1 MDNAEYLC
9 YTVMY
14 IIFDIFKEADEVNK
28 RFSEILRLRFR
39 FCFILLFLF
48 SAAAFVFSDIRI
60 AAIELSLSVIAL
72 CIFLIVA
79 RKRRSDLYKCVEE
92 AMADVTSAGK
102 DSTLNFPMATA
113 VIRYDTLEV
122 IWGNRAFEAMIG
134 EHENIFTKKLFEL
147 IPKFELSWIGNDK
160 GECRDEVTIN
170 ERIYRVYGSLFRPD
184 EKEGNEL
191 ITLHWLD
198 VTEYSTAITEFEN
211 SLQMVSVIMI
221 DNYAELMNGLNDAER
236 SGITAETDKRI
247 AAWAEPMAGILIKY
261 ERDKYIYI
269 FEQRYLEQYMASKFT
284 VLDSVREIES
294 KNGIRVTLS
303 IGIGKDGENF
313 RENHRYARLA
323 IDMALSRGGDQV
335 VIRNKFNFEF
345 FGGRSQGIEK
355 RTKVKSR
362 VMANALVALMRD
374 SSGVMIMGHK
384 NADNDSL
391 GAAIGIACLARK
403 MEKRA
408 SIITGQKTS
417 ADALIRKIKTEHEY
431 DGAFITAE
439 DAILEADRN
448 TLVIVVD
455 TNRKSAVES
464 EALLESASKVAVID
478 HHRRGTDYIEDAVL
492 NFHEPYASSAC
503 ELVTEL
509 LQYTVETKE
518 ILPAEAEAI
527 LSGIVID
534 TKKFTMKTG
543 VRTFEAAAY
552 LRRAGADTVE
562 LKRILQDD
570 IETYVKRA
578 ELVKLARMY
587 HGNIA
592 IAEYNGGS
600 TRIIAAQAADEL
612 LTIRGVQASFVLY
625 REQDSVVISA
635 RSLGEINVQV
645 ILEKLGG
652 GGHFDAAGAQVK
664 NKKLDEVS
672 GELMSAIDDVLG

>member
-1 MDNAEYLC
+1 
-9 YTVMY
+9 MY
-14 IIFDIFKEADEVNK
+14 IILSIFKEVDEMNK
-28 RFSEILRLRFR
+28 RFSEILKLRFR

-48 SAAAFVFSDIRI
+48 SGASFLFSDIRLAI
-60 AAIELSLSVIAL
+60 AELSVSIIAFV
-72 CIFLIVA
+72 IFLIVA
-79 RKRRSDLYKCVEE
+79 GKRRSDLYKCVEE
-92 AMADVTSAGK
+92 AMADVISAGK

-113 VIRYDTLEV
+113 VIRRDTLEV
-122 IWGNRAFEAMIG
+122 VWGNPAFETMIG
-134 EHENIFTKKLFEL
+134 DHEHIFTKSLFEL
-147 IPKFELSWIGNDK
+147 IPEFDISWIEGNK
-160 GECRDEVTIN
+160 SECPDEVAIG
-170 ERIYRVYGSLFRPD
+170 EKIYRVYGSLFTPD

-198 VTEYSTAITEFEN
+198 VTEYSTSITEFVN
-211 SLQMVSVIMI
+211 SLQTVSVIMI
-221 DNYAELMNGLNDAER
+221 DNYSEIMNGLNDAER
-236 SGITAETDKRI
+236 SGITAEVDRRI
-247 AAWAEPMAGILIKY
+247 AEWAEPTRGILIKY

-269 FEQRYLEQYMASKFT
+269 FEQRYLEEYISSKFT
-284 VLDSVREIES
+284 VLDSVREVES

-303 IGIGKDGENF
+303 IGIGKDGQNF
-313 RENHRYARLA
+313 RENHRNARLA
-323 IDMALSRGGDQV
+323 IDMALSRGGDQA

-362 VMANALVALMRD
+362 VMANALVGLIRD

-391 GAAIGIACLARK
+391 GAAVGIACIARK
-403 MEKRA
+403 IGKRA
-408 SIITGQKTS
+408 SVVIGQKTS
-417 ADALIRKIKTEHEY
+417 ADALVRKIKTEHEY

-439 DAILEADRN
+439 DAILEADGD

-455 TNRKSAVES
+455 TNSKSVVES
-464 EALLESASKVAVID
+464 EALLESANKVAVID
-478 HHRRGTDYIEDAVL
+478 HHRRGADYIEDAVL

-503 ELVTEL
+503 EMVTEL
-509 LQYTVETKE
+509 LQYTVETRE
-518 ILPAEAEAI
+518 ILSAEAEAL

-592 IAEYNGGS
+592 IAEYNGTS

-625 REQDSVVISA
+625 RDQDSVIISA
-635 RSLGEINVQV
+635 RSLGDINVQV

-652 GGHFDAAGAQVK
+652 GGHFDTAGAQVK
-664 NKKLDEVS
+664 NKKLDDVS
-672 GELMSAIDDVLG
+672 QELMDVIDDILG

>member
-1 MDNAEYLC
+1 
-9 YTVMY
+9 MY
-14 IIFDIFKEADEVNK
+14 IILNIFKEADEMNK
-28 RFSEILRLRFR
+28 RFSEVLKLRFR

-48 SAAAFVFSDIRI
+48 SGVSFLFSDTRVAI
-60 AAIELSLSVIAL
+60 AELLLSIIAL
-72 CIFLIVA
+72 VAFLIIS
-79 RKRRSDLYKCVEE
+79 RKRRNELYKCVEE
-92 AMADVTSAGK
+92 TMADITAAGK

-113 VIRYDTLEV
+113 VIRRDTLEV
-122 IWGNRAFEAMIG
+122 VWGNNAFETMIG
-134 EHENIFTKKLFEL
+134 DHENIFTKGLFEL
-147 IPKFELSWIGNDK
+147 IPKFDISWVA
-160 GECRDEVTIN
+160 GEKSECPDEVAIG
-170 ERIYRVYGSLFRPD
+170 EKIYRVYGSLFTPD

-198 VTEYSTAITEFEN
+198 VTEYSTSIAEFIN
-211 SLQMVSVIMI
+211 SLQTVSVIMI
-221 DNYAELMNGLNDAER
+221 DNYSEIMNGLNDAER
-236 SGITAETDKRI
+236 SGITAEVDRRI
-247 AAWAEPMAGILIKY
+247 AEWAEPTGGILIKY

-269 FEQRYLEQYMASKFT
+269 FEQRYLEEYLSSKFT
-284 VLDSVREIES
+284 VLDSVREVES

-303 IGIGKDGENF
+303 IGIGKDGQNF
-313 RENHRYARLA
+313 RENHRNARLA
-323 IDMALSRGGDQV
+323 IDMALSRGGDQA

-362 VMANALVALMRD
+362 VMANALVGLMRD

-391 GAAIGIACLARK
+391 GAAVGIACIARK
-403 MEKRA
+403 NGKRA
-408 SIITGQKTS
+408 SIVVGQKTS
-417 ADALIRKIKTEHEY
+417 ADALVRKIKTEHEY

-439 DAILEADRN
+439 DAILEADGN

-455 TNRKSAVES
+455 TNSKSVVES
-464 EALLESASKVAVID
+464 SALLESANKVAVID
-478 HHRRGTDYIEDAVL
+478 HHRRGADYIEDAVL

-503 ELVTEL
+503 EMVTEL
-509 LQYTVETKE
+509 LQYTVETRE
-518 ILPAEAEAI
+518 ILPAEAEAL

-578 ELVKLARMY
+578 ELVKLAHMY

-592 IAEYNGGS
+592 IAEYNGAS

-625 REQDSVVISA
+625 RDQDSVIISA
-635 RSLGEINVQV
+635 RSLGDINVQV

-652 GGHFDAAGAQVK
+652 GGHFDTAGAQIK
-664 NKKLDEVS
+664 NKKLDDVCQ
-672 GELMSAIDDVLG
+672 ELMDVIDDILG

>member
-1 MDNAEYLC
+1 
-9 YTVMY
+9 MY
-14 IIFDIFKEADEVNK
+14 IILSIFKEEDEMNK

-48 SAAAFVFSDIRI
+48 SGASFVFSDIKVAI
-60 AAIELSLSVIAL
+60 AELSLSIIAFV
-72 CIFLIVA
+72 IFLIVA
-79 RKRRSDLYKCVEE
+79 KKRRSDLYKCVEE
-92 AMADVTSAGK
+92 AMTDVTSAGK

-113 VIRYDTLEV
+113 VMRRDTLEV
-122 IWGNRAFEAMIG
+122 VWGNPAFEAMIG
-134 EHENIFTKKLFEL
+134 EHEHIFTKSLFEL
-147 IPKFELSWIGNDK
+147 IPKFDISWVGSDK
-160 GECRDEVTIN
+160 SECPDEVTIG
-170 ERIYRVYGSLFRPD
+170 EKIYRVYGSLFKPD
-184 EKEGNEL
+184 DKAGNEL

-198 VTEYSTAITEFEN
+198 VTGYSTSITEFTN
-211 SLQMVSVIMI
+211 SLQTVSVIMI
-221 DNYAELMNGLNDAER
+221 DNYSEIMNGLNDAER
-236 SGITAETDKRI
+236 SGITAEVDRRI
-247 AAWAEPMAGILIKY
+247 AEWAEPTGGILIKY

-269 FEQRYLEQYMASKFT
+269 FEQRYLEEYTSSKFT
-284 VLDSVREIES
+284 VLDSVREVES

-303 IGIGKDGENF
+303 IGIGKDGQNF
-313 RENHRYARLA
+313 RENHRNARLA
-323 IDMALSRGGDQV
+323 IDMALSRGGDQA

-362 VMANALVALMRD
+362 VMANALVGLIRD

-391 GAAIGIACLARK
+391 GAAVGIACIARK
-403 MEKRA
+403 IGKRA

-417 ADALIRKIKTEHEY
+417 ADALVRKIKTEHEY

-439 DAILEADRN
+439 DAILEADGN

-455 TNRKSAVES
+455 TNRKSVVES
-464 EALLESASKVAVID
+464 EALLESANKVAVID
-478 HHRRGTDYIEDAVL
+478 HHRRGTDYIENAVL

-503 ELVTEL
+503 EMVTEL

-518 ILPAEAEAI
+518 ILSAEAEAL

-570 IETYVKRA
+570 IDTYVKRA
-578 ELVKLARMY
+578 ELVKLAHMY

-592 IAEYNGGS
+592 IAEYNGHS
-600 TRIIAAQAADEL
+600 TRLIAAQAADEL

-625 REQDSVVISA
+625 RDQDSVIISA
-635 RSLGEINVQV
+635 RSLGDINVQV

-652 GGHFDAAGAQVK
+652 GGHFDTAGAQVR
-664 NKKLDEVS
+664 NKKLEDVS
-672 GELMSAIDDVLG
+672 QELMDVIDDILG